1 MEQLT
6 IDAAR
11 DEDVV
16 APSAPRD
23 AVAPMQISTDI
34 HLLSEPTGVRAESI
48 RVLRTH
54 LIAQHLRD
62 GRRSLAV
69 CAPASATGASYVA
82 TNLAVSLAQTGVK
95 TLLIDGN
102 MRAPGLHRF
111 FRSAVETPGLADC
124 LSNPE
129 LSLRDALHEDVLPGL
144 TLLYAGRATA
154 DAQELLGGAGF
165 KALVDA
171 CVRDYDLTLIDT
183 PPANTY
189 ADARRIASVMRYAM
203 IVAQRNKSYVR
214 DVRTLIDELTSDRVR
229 VVGTYLNDH

>member
-1 MEQLT
+1 MAT
-6 IDAAR
+6 TTATAVPPVAAR
-11 DEDVV
+11 EGAPVQRATTFQVSADV
-16 APSAPRD
+16 
-23 AVAPMQISTDI
+23 
-34 HLLSEPTGVRAESI
+34 HLLSEPTGARAESV

-69 CAPASATGASYVA
+69 CAPAVGAGCSYIA
-82 TNLAVSLAQTGVK
+82 ANLAVGLAQTGVK

-102 MRAPGLHRF
+102 MRGPGLENYFRPSAGAPGLY
-111 FRSAVETPGLADC
+111 DC
-124 LSNPE
+124 LS
-129 LSLRDALHEDVLPGL
+129 RDDLAVREAIHEDVVPGL
-144 TLLYAGRATA
+144 SLLFAGQAA
-154 DAQELLGGAGF
+154 PEAQELLGAAGF

-183 PPANTY
+183 PPANSY

-203 IVAQRNKSYVR
+203 VVARRDKSYVR

-229 VVGTYLNDH
+229 VVGTYLNDI

>member
-6 IDAAR
+6 AEAR
-11 DEDVV
+11 DDAGVGLASRE
-16 APSAPRD
+16 ASIASAQ
-23 AVAPMQISTDI
+23 VSTDI

-69 CAPASATGASYVA
+69 CAPAVGTGSSYVA
-82 TNLAVSLAQTGVK
+82 ANLAVGLAQTGVK

-102 MRAPGLHRF
+102 MRAPGLQRF
-111 FRSAVETPGLADC
+111 FRPDRDGPGLVDC
-124 LSNPE
+124 LSDQE
-129 LSLRDALHEDVLPGL
+129 LPLRDALHEDVLPGL
-144 TLLYAGRATA
+144 TILYAGRAA
-154 DAQELLGGAGF
+154 PDAQELLGGAAF
-165 KALVDA
+165 KALIDA

-203 IVAQRNKSYVR
+203 VVAQRDKSYVR
-214 DVRTLIDELTSDRVR
+214 DVKTLIDELTADRVR